1 METTNQCDSL
11 IPNSQIF
18 EPEVLECLET
28 PVNANGDG
36 DNSRTVE
43 EVTTSSKPFVGM
55 EFDSLH
61 QAFLFYNEYA
71 AIVGFSVRKDKTR
84 KSNIDGSYLFRR
96 FCCSK
101 EGYPRKNREN
111 PVKEEIRIIQ
121 LVGRSGRRVKLEMQ
135 RQAEVLQKMR
145 VGCNAKIDVKRTS
158 DGKWLVQKFVEEHNH
173 ECVSLGETHLL
184 RSHRERQL
192 DSSCGNVDNQGVGE
206 HSSSDE
212 LVTRNDLSC
221 IKPSVGMEF
230 ESHHKAF
237 LFYNAYAR
245 FLGFTVRKD
254 KTRKSNID
262 GSLLFRRFCCSKE
275 GYRRK
280 NCENDID
287 DRRKDVGGIT
297 VKTRPRNLPVTRVG
311 CNAKCEVKKTDG
323 KWVVQK
329 FIEEHNH
336 EFDRLGEMQ
345 VVKPIGGK
353 LNEALITE
361 DFVSHQTRHVLKSD
375 LPMEKQ
381 AADIYTKSMFEEFH
395 KEFCDSF
402 NYVAVES
409 ESLETYRKFMV
420 SRISQWG
427 GNSNCLVKFNY
438 RNNDIRVTCS
448 CQSFESMGVL
458 CRHILKVFT
467 ETNTVLIPEVY
478 LMKRWTK
485 RAKWGVVLGE
495 SNVETQAQNQNILA
509 FRYTDLWHLAVN
521 LSAKGAIST
530 KAYLIAMSNIE
541 MNLRELKKAG
551 EEDTCIT
558 QPDIQ
563 GIQSLC
569 SPIEVVKNNGS
580 SKHFASEG
588 NGNLPTTSNI
598 AISDPPHIRPKERPP
613 KRIISSLAD
622 PGNKKAR
629 PEPAASVHNT
639 APSNSRTMGLEPND
653 PSHAGGTSRETQN
666 HSGLLNICSNICVY
680 PCTPPGTS
688 SDINE
693 HYHTSDTPSFGEPFA
708 GLSCIQTSEPNIFDL
723 NQELIVSPSGI
734 SSSQT
739 NQYDL
744 NQEGASNTG
753 NSGMV
758 SGGISSDE
766 SLVTIVKISDSF
778 SSDYSVEFLGM
789 TTLGSEGDAPNHA
802 SDVADNEMAPTN
814 KHEYGIPEWIAVK
827 LLDDLYDDGEMNGN
841 FYRYVKRINS
851 INKMLP
857 LGERISAADIE
868 THYILCHCPRNT
880 KMKRKARS
888 KGSESTTGD
897 DSVYTESSESEVDEA
912 GPHSGGKMVKKKKQ
926 PRPPEYRY

>member
-11 IPNSQIF
+11 IPNSTIF
-18 EPEVLECLET
+18 EPEVSECLET
-28 PVNANGDG
+28 PVNSNG

-101 EGYPRKNREN
+101 EGYPRNNREN

-121 LVGRSGRRVKLEMQ
+121 PVGRSGRRVKLEMQ
-135 RQAEVLQKMR
+135 RRAEVLQKMR

-173 ECVSLGETHLL
+173 ECVRLGETHLL

-192 DSSCGNVDNQGVGE
+192 DNSCGNVDNQGVGE

-212 LVTRNDLSC
+212 LDTRNDLSC

-245 FLGFTVRKD
+245 
-254 KTRKSNID
+254 
-262 GSLLFRRFCCSKE
+262 
-275 GYRRK
+275 
-280 NCENDID
+280 
-287 DRRKDVGGIT
+287 RKDVGGIT
-297 VKTRPRNLPVTRVG
+297 VKTRPQKLPITRVG

-336 EFDRLGEMQ
+336 EFDHLGEMQ
-345 VVKPIGGK
+345 VVKPIEGN
-353 LNEALITE
+353 LDEALITE
-361 DFVSHQTRHVLKSD
+361 GTEPK
-375 LPMEKQ
+375 
-381 AADIYTKSMFEEFH
+381 
-395 KEFCDSF
+395 
-402 NYVAVES
+402 
-409 ESLETYRKFMV
+409 
-420 SRISQWG
+420 
-427 GNSNCLVKFNY
+427 
-438 RNNDIRVTCS
+438 
-448 CQSFESMGVL
+448 
-458 CRHILKVFT
+458 KV
-467 ETNTVLIPEVY
+467 
-478 LMKRWTK
+478 
-485 RAKWGVVLGE
+485 
-495 SNVETQAQNQNILA
+495 
-509 FRYTDLWHLAVN
+509 
-521 LSAKGAIST
+521 GAIST
-530 KAYLIAMSNIE
+530 KAYQIAMSNIE
-541 MNLRELKKAG
+541 MNLRVLEKAG

-580 SKHFASEG
+580 SKHFTSEA

-598 AISDPPHIRPKERPP
+598 AISDPPHIRPRGRPP

-653 PSHAGGTSRETQN
+653 PSHAGGTSQETQN
-666 HSGLLNICSNICVY
+666 HSGLLWDSGKNLANFFSYIS
-680 PCTPPGTS
+680 
-688 SDINE
+688 INE
-693 HYHTSDTPSFGEPFA
+693 
-708 GLSCIQTSEPNIFDL
+708 
-723 NQELIVSPSGI
+723 LIIGPSGI
-734 SSSQT
+734 PSSQT

-744 NQEGASNTG
+744 NQEK
-753 NSGMV
+753 
-758 SGGISSDE
+758 E
-766 SLVTIVKISDSF
+766 SVHNNILMQLSIHFQSKPLFCV
-778 SSDYSVEFLGM
+778 LG
-789 TTLGSEGDAPNHA
+789 LGF
-802 SDVADNEMAPTN
+802 V
-814 KHEYGIPEWIAVK
+814 V
-827 LLDDLYDDGEMNGN
+827 
-841 FYRYVKRINS
+841 
-851 INKMLP
+851 
-857 LGERISAADIE
+857 
-868 THYILCHCPRNT
+868 
-880 KMKRKARS
+880 
-888 KGSESTTGD
+888 
-897 DSVYTESSESEVDEA
+897 
-912 GPHSGGKMVKKKKQ
+912 
-926 PRPPEYRY
+926 